1 MMVTGVEEQAVAG
14 VCFAIL
20 VVKPELVQKKNTRK
34 IRNDWNWKI
43 VGNSGMKKKRF

>member
-20 VVKPELVQKKNTRK
+20 VVKPELVQKKMLGK
-34 IRNDWNWKI
+34 
-43 VGNSGMKKKRF
+43 SGTTGIEK